1 MKTFHMVPTDPDMH
15 LSYSWA
21 FRSALPI
28 KEQPPQPGYMDQIL

>member
-1 MKTFHMVPTDPDMH
+1 MKTFHMVPTDPNMH